1 MAKICFPARKGFAIQ
16 MKKKL
21 VKKEGGI
28 QVLSANRFVDC
39 IWWLSFVNNSVFIKK
54 LSLIFDCDSCRCTA
68 FLRMNPNVFAQQSL
82 IGANTL
88 NPKTIPITEEYE
100 ISKNVLGLGISGKVV
115 ECYSLKNKKK
125 YALKVFNIWT
135 VFYIFAVLLT
145 FFCVN
150 LPTSTG
156 FTW

>member
-1 MAKICFPARKGFAIQ
+1 
-16 MKKKL
+16 
-21 VKKEGGI
+21 
-28 QVLSANRFVDC
+28 
-39 IWWLSFVNNSVFIKK
+39 
-54 LSLIFDCDSCRCTA
+54 
-68 FLRMNPNVFAQQSL
+68 
-82 IGANTL
+82 
-88 NPKTIPITEEYE
+88 
-100 ISKNVLGLGISGKVV
+100 LGLGISGKVV